1 MSTLDTL
8 DFTLFESESERE
20 EREAA
25 EADFAAAHDA
35 WMEDTFDPDF
45 MRVA

>member
-1 MSTLDTL
+1 MTTLDII
-8 DFTLFESESERE
+8 DFTAFESEAERE

-35 WMEDTFDPDF
+35 WAEDTFDPDF
-45 MRVA
+45 MRL